1 MTGGWTDGGG
11 SDDDRPNATRQLAQL
26 FRGVAPADIA
36 IERPTV
42 FEFAVNQTVARA
54 LDLRLA
60 DASLMAAD
68 ELIE

>member
-1 MTGGWTDGGG
+1 
-11 SDDDRPNATRQLAQL
+11 L
-26 FRGVAPADIA
+26 RGTAPADIA

-54 LDLRLA
+54 LELRIA